1 MFTPQTYETYS
12 LPRPFLSYSN
22 LKESGSDDKR
32 LLSLSWHRKKKTEKI
47 CTASLVI
54 IKISVRIVSLTKRKN
69 IKRIKNRVKQ

>member
-1 MFTPQTYETYS
+1 MIRDYCHYHGTE
-12 LPRPFLSYSN
+12 
-22 LKESGSDDKR
+22 
-32 LLSLSWHRKKKTEKI
+32 KKNTEKI

>member
-1 MFTPQTYETYS
+1 MIRDYCHYHGTE
-12 LPRPFLSYSN
+12 
-22 LKESGSDDKR
+22 K
-32 LLSLSWHRKKKTEKI
+32 KKKTEKI